1 MADTHICLALGGVPV
16 SLRTTGHGIA
26 AGVGKLGAFIG
37 VFLVP
42 VLDKSIGLRGM
53 LLVAAGSAG
62 LGYLV
67 TLLLPEAAGRTR
79 QNISATAL
87 AEGRPGQTA
96 LLTLVLPTESGDLV
110 TVEPEPT
117 VGRRP
122 SQEYEVQS

>member
-1 MADTHICLALGGVPV
+1 M
-16 SLRTTGHGIA
+16 RTTGHGIA

-67 TLLLPEAAGRTR
+67 TLLLPETAGRTLES
-79 QNISATAL
+79 ISADDPTDFHL
-87 AEGRPGQTA
+87 GPTTMS
-96 LLTLVLPTESGDLV
+96 TLVVAVVP
-110 TVEPEPT
+110 VEPLSAST
-117 VGRRP
+117 D
-122 SQEYEVQS
+122 